1 MGMFQNITKQME
13 GMEDGGDDSEEE
25 DLTEEEKKE
34 ADAMLKNLFGAMGVD
49 PSAAG
54 AGGMPGMPGMGFP
67 GMGMPGTPGMGQP
80 QPQPGNQANQPDFA
94 SQMN

>member
-13 GMEDGGDDSEEE
+13 GMDAEGDDDDSDDDK

-54 AGGMPGMPGMGFP
+54 GAGGAGGGMPDLAAMMGGMGMP
-67 GMGMPGTPGMGQP
+67 GMGMPGMGGQ
-80 QPQPGNQANQPDFA
+80 QPGGA
-94 SQMN
+94 